1 MAVTRG
7 VVLAFNDD
15 TVIIAVVAVN
25 EESEELW
32 NESLARISC
41 HASNHGKLTNVTKN
55 VRVKMMASAQL
66 ALSIAQVLL
75 MFTAQGLLLCRP

>member
-1 MAVTRG
+1 MTRG

-15 TVIIAVVAVN
+15 AVIVTVVAVN

-32 NESLARISC
+32 NASLARISC
-41 HASNHGKLTNVTKN
+41 RALNDGKLTNVTKN
-55 VRVKMMASAQL
+55 VRVKIMASAQL

-75 MFTAQGLLLCRP
+75 MLTAQGLLLCRP